1 MFTST
6 INATSKNVEAAY
18 SFSHSNAVDQSPNI
32 LSVATV
38 WVLSILSAQKRD
50 AALVLKT
57 LSAGSAVQ
65 DLTNIVNVA
74 LPQEIQKNS
83 RMRDFQNRF
92 VMKWLGIST
101 YTTVFFN
108 Q

>member
-1 MFTST
+1 MS
-6 INATSKNVEAAY
+6 
-18 SFSHSNAVDQSPNI
+18 QSVTRSPIELFWTAKKLTNDI
-32 LSVATV
+32 SVATV
-38 WVLSILSAQKRD
+38 LVLSILAAQKRD